1 MLGKKGLANTFS
13 LDVERMVRDENI
25 SYMEAIVFS
34 AHAKNLEPEAVV
46 GLINDNLKDKLEAEA
61 RELNI

>member
-46 GLINDNLKDKLEAEA
+46 GLINDNL
-61 RELNI
+61 